1 MKKQGWSGFKIF
13 LMWFSLT
20 VMTSLG
26 AAAGFW
32 FGDTLTHSVLVLV
45 EGFAAGAMLTMIA
58 AAMIP
63 EAIHLGGRNAT
74 GLATLIGFLSTVG
87 FKLLE

>member
-1 MKKQGWSGFKIF
+1 
-13 LMWFSLT
+13 
-20 VMTSLG
+20 MTSLG

-32 FGDTLTHSVLVLV
+32 FGDILTHGVLVLV

-63 EAIHLGGRNAT
+63 EAILGR
-74 GLATLIGFLSTVG
+74 
-87 FKLLE
+87 